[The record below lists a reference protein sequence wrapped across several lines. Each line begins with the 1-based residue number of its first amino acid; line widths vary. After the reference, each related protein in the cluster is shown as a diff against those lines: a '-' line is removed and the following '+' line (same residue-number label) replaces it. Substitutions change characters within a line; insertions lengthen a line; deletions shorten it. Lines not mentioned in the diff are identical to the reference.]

1 MSEYLTSLVGILSE
15 PFFVRAFIGGFL
27 ISMMT
32 ALVGIFVVLRKES
45 FIADGIAHASLTG
58 VAIGLLASFNPTF
71 FALLIGILMSV
82 LVVYV
87 KRSKGI
93 SSDSAIGVSY
103 PFLFSVGI
111 ILLFLRGRY
120 SAELETYIFGNVITT
135 SLTDVIVLCGV
146 FLSLILFFSK
156 NYKGMILATLNDDLA
171 RISGIKV
178 ARLDYLFTIL
188 VSLVV
193 IASVKI
199 VGIILVTAFLVVPV
213 LHAQMYAKK
222 FSDMLP
228 IAMTHNVVAFLI
240 GIFISLNYPPG
251 ASIVLV
257 SCVIYFMSGFLKS
270 TFARLLIK

>member
-1 MSEYLTSLVGILSE
+1 MSDYLTSLAGILSE

-27 ISMMT
+27 VAIMT
-32 ALVGIFVVLRKES
+32 ALAGVFVVLRKES

-71 FALLIGILMSV
+71 LALLIGVLMSI
-82 LVVYV
+82 LIVYV

-93 SSDSAIGVSY
+93 SSDSAIGVAY
-103 PFLFSVGI
+103 PFLFSIGI

-120 SAELETYIFGNVITT
+120 SAELETYIFGNVVTT
-135 SLTDVIVLCGV
+135 SLTDVIILGIV
-146 FLSLILFFSK
+146 FAVLILFLSK
-156 NYKGMILATLNDDLA
+156 NYKGMILATLNDDIA
-171 RISGIKV
+171 RISGIRV
-178 ARLDYLFTIL
+178 ERLDYVFTIL

-222 FSDMLP
+222 FANVLP
-228 IAMTHNVVAFLI
+228 IAITHNVISFLI
-240 GIFISLNYPPG
+240 GIFVSLNYPPG

-257 SCVIYFMSGFLKS
+257 SCTIYFVSGLLHSF
-270 TFARLLIK
+270 FAKK